1 MTPRKPHRRASG
13 GTAPSP
19 LPERKE
25 ELPPALAAKA
35 AEDDPRVWGD
45 EPEDRDSWLQEQ
57 QPPHW
62 H

>member
-1 MTPRKPHRRASG
+1 MIPRKPHRRASG
-13 GTAPSP
+13 GTAPRP